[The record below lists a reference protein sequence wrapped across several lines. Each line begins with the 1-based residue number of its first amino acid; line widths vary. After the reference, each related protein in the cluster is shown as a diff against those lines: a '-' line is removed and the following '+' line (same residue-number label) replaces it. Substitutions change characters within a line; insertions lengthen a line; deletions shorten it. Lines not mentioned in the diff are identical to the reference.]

1 MSDGKS
7 HLPLWLHRIFNGLF
21 PAALLAGF
29 GTYWLSE
36 PAGSWRHIVSLCML
50 WVSVPVGIVFA
61 VITRRFSLVEGVAGE
76 IGYERQHESG
86 DDKPSA

>member
-1 MSDGKS
+1 MSDGKN
-7 HLPLWLHRIFNGLF
+7 HLPLWLHRVFNGLF

-29 GTYWLSE
+29 GSYWLSE

-76 IGYERQHESG
+76 IGYERQREP
-86 DDKPSA
+86 DDKSSA